1 MSAESKAPPA
11 RAHGGASPRMGLRER
26 KKERTR
32 HTIRT
37 EAFRLF
43 REQGYNETT
52 VEQIAEAAEVSPSTF
67 FRYFPSKDEL
77 VLADDLDPLMIEA
90 LARQPADLTML
101 EAFRNATQDT
111 FSSIGEEMFAFERQ
125 RVALIRSVPELRGA
139 LAREF
144 ERSVRM
150 VADLT
155 AERTGRSPDDI
166 EVRAFA
172 GALIGAAQ
180 AALLDR
186 DPFDS
191 ETVTRVMDFLAEG
204 MRFQPVT
211 RGRPR
216 PR

>member
-1 MSAESKAPPA
+1 MSADSKAPSA
-11 RAHGGASPRMGLRER
+11 QVHRGVTAPRPGLRER

-32 HTIRT
+32 RTIRT

-43 REQGYNETT
+43 QEQGYNETT

-67 FRYFPSKDEL
+67 FRYFPSKEEL

-90 LARQPADLTML
+90 LERQPAELTML
-101 EAFRNATQDT
+101 EAFRLATLET
-111 FSSIGEEMFAFERQ
+111 FSALDEETFAFERQ
-125 RVALIRSVPELRGA
+125 RTDLIRTVPELRGA

-144 ERSVRM
+144 DRSVRL

-155 AERTGRSPDDI
+155 AARTGRSPDDM

-186 DPFDS
+186 DPYDTES
-191 ETVTRVMDFLAEG
+191 LTRILTFMAGG
-204 MRFQPVT
+204 MRL
-211 RGRPR
+211 
-216 PR
+216 